1 MNIEIFSD
9 GKKSFQLN
17 DEILAMPKNLN
28 NILIHQKLN
37 KNELGGRVNFKAE
50 FQVENIQMIKRF
62 IDIDFMFLK
71 IRIVN

>member
-1 MNIEIFSD
+1 
-9 GKKSFQLN
+9 
-17 DEILAMPKNLN
+17 MPKKLN
-28 NILIHQKLN
+28 NILIYQKLN

-62 IDIDFMFLK
+62 MDIDFMFLK

>member
-1 MNIEIFSD
+1 MSWILNFLME
-9 GKKSFQLN
+9 KLFQLN
-17 DEILAMPKNLN
+17 DEILAMPKKLN
-28 NILIHQKLN
+28 NILIYQKLN

-62 IDIDFMFLK
+62 MDIDFMFLK